1 MRYAQQASSPCRASH
16 IRVNAR
22 ETNSVCSVLKFCMCS
37 FPCVQFGLQLVTI
50 TLSRAVID
58 PYCHFFKLEGKSLK
72 MLLSLSAH
80 QICIFL
86 QEGHTE
92 PECRGFPI
100 SPRFPS
106 WLWLPHDGID
116 WNTLKLQSKGMK
128 HVQLTIYYCFYF
140 LVRMFVCDFVSLA
153 SQASLTQMPVF

>member
-1 MRYAQQASSPCRASH
+1 MFSLD
-16 IRVNAR
+16 
-22 ETNSVCSVLKFCMCS
+22 CSWS
-37 FPCVQFGLQLVTI
+37 QLHYI
-50 TLSRAVID
+50 G

-72 MLLSLSAH
+72 ILSFSAH

-86 QEGHTE
+86 QEGHAE
-92 PECRGFPI
+92 PECGGFPI

-106 WLWLPHDGID
+106 WLWLSHNGID

-128 HVQLTIYYCFYF
+128 YVQLTIYNCFYF

-153 SQASLTQMPVF
+153 SQASIILKYMPVF